1 MKQIKKKFKKHV
13 LVEQTSMQP
22 AKNSFGIKTK
32 V

>member
-1 MKQIKKKFKKHV
+1 MKQKKNIKNH
-13 LVEQTSMQP
+13 LHVEQTTMQP